1 MSLVQ
6 IEGSEE
12 VLRAVQGIPELHL
25 VRSSLETRADYRYKV
40 AAYASDQAVEAAVAQ
55 GAEVTVLLSSE
66 DAADHHAR
74 MSAVIGQGYAERG
87 EV

>member
-6 IEGSEE
+6 IEGSED
-12 VLRAVQGIPELHL
+12 VLRAVQDIPELHL
-25 VRSSLETRADYRYKV
+25 VRSSLEARTDYRYKV
-40 AAYASDQAVEAAVAQ
+40 AAYASDQAVDAAVAQ

-66 DAADHHAR
+66 GAAEHHAR
-74 MSAVIGQGYAERG
+74 VSAEIGRGYAERG